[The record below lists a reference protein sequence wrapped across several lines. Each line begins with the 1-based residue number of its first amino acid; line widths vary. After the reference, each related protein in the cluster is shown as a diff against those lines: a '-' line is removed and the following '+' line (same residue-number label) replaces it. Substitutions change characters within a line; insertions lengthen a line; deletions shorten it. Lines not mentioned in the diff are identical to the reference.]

1 MRFPKRGRTRRRF
14 SRTRFAADA
23 GDSPRFFQLID
34 IPVFWV
40 SAPGLEPANH
50 VAVLVSQ
57 ANGANITR
65 LRG

>member
-1 MRFPKRGRTRRRF
+1 LRR
-14 SRTRFAADA
+14 RFAADA

-57 ANGANITR
+57 ANGANITK